1 MTVSGGAGGAALK
14 RGLGWAP
21 GPGGGGVGCEGPQEG
36 DMELPHGGGMHHGEA
51 QGGGFEGEGVG
62 SGGTWQDPQGWSCP
76 MAGSSPLWGG
86 GSVPR
91 STQQDTP
98 PPPQPGGNCPTQGTL
113 SHPRP
118 RPQGADPAHKL
129 PPPQDPILFD
139 LHSHAPSQSAPPH
152 LYLAM
157 SICIVTPTRKQEGPP
172 HFTSPPLSLC
182 IATPPKQQATLHLT
196 VYLHSHA
203 TPAGHALP
211 PLYPVMSIC
220 IAPPQTSIP
229 PHLTSTPRLLFA

>member
-1 MTVSGGAGGAALK
+1 MWGVRVPKGA
-14 RGLGWAP
+14 
-21 GPGGGGVGCEGPQEG
+21 
-36 DMELPHGGGMHHGEA
+36 
-51 QGGGFEGEGVG
+51 
-62 SGGTWQDPQGWSCP
+62 TWSCP
-76 MAGSSPLWGG
+76 MGG
-86 GSVPR
+86 GCTMGKPKGGDLRGRVLGQGAPGRTPKDGAAPWRGHLPYGGVDLSHGAPSR
-91 STQQDTP
+91 TP

-211 PLYPVMSIC
+211 PLHPVMSIC